1 MAVQQEKQNN
11 VTVAKKS
18 RLEMNIRQLLNKCE
32 LIAKQEPIDSNCRLK
47 HYVESLNEMLTEI
60 KTSPDK
66 PPKDLLAEYSKRA
79 AFLKGLIQT
88 ASLNSPIEKLEAV
101 QQLSHGAATMSTDS
115 PAQEIHQKTVAKYGV
130 ELRSEL
136 FGLEDNND
144 TLRQRNI
151 IKAANFTSNSTSQE
165 DIDSLLKY
173 HQNMQEKVAENMVML
188 TKSLKEQ
195 SQIASTII
203 KADTEALKKSSDLT
217 DRNLSSLKVESDR
230 LQEHSRSAWK
240 CWLWIMLAVVMVIF
254 INNPLNLHLARKSQ
268 ALLKL
273 LSLQR
278 DGPGTHKVNP
288 LYVKRFRLVKT
299 TYMCFGYFTETMIT
313 GRQDVNVSVQ

>member
-1 MAVQQEKQNN
+1 MAVERAKNN
-11 VTVAKKS
+11 VVVPKKS
-18 RLEMNIRQLLNKCE
+18 RLEMNVRQLLNRCE
-32 LIAKQEPIDSNCRLK
+32 LFAKQDPVDADCKLK
-47 HYVESLNEMLTEI
+47 QYVKSLNDMITEL
-60 KTSPDK
+60 KTGPEK
-66 PPKDLLAEYSKRA
+66 PPKDVLAEYIKRG

-101 QQLSHGAATMSTDS
+101 QQLSHGAATNSNDNGS
-115 PAQEIHQKTVAKYGV
+115 AQEIHQKTVAKYGV

-136 FGLEDNND
+136 FELDSDN

-203 KADTEALKKSSDLT
+203 KGDTEALKKSSDLS
-217 DRNLSSLKVESDR
+217 DKNLMSLKVESER

-240 CWLWIMLAVVMVIF
+240 CWLWLMLAVVMAIF
-254 INNPLNLHLARKSQ
+254 INMVLFMKVMKKRK
-268 ALLKL
+268 
-273 LSLQR
+273 
-278 DGPGTHKVNP
+278 
-288 LYVKRFRLVKT
+288 Y
-299 TYMCFGYFTETMIT
+299 ET
-313 GRQDVNVSVQ
+313 